1 MPEPSH
7 PAHPSMSI
15 NHSLMYSAALERAID
30 PNPPIV
36 SPETSLEE
44 VLALMSHVRSSCPL
58 PSLTDSIQTNI
69 WDSVRASCVLV
80 LDGAPTVSEQLDAIR
95 DTGKLPDRQDRILA
109 SKVGIFTERDIVKMT
124 AAGVNLKTVKVSS
137 VMTAPVVTL
146 TESQSHDIFTILS
159 VFRQHQ
165 IRHLPLID
173 HQGYILGILTPETIR
188 QALQPVRLLTQL
200 REVKDIM
207 SPNVIQA
214 PLNASVL
221 ELAKLMADRRVSCVV
236 ICQDA
241 PETQTTYPPAKIPV
255 GIVTERDLVQFQA
268 LQLDLGKMQAKD
280 VMSSPLFSLSPQDS
294 VWFAHEEMQRRRVR
308 RLVVSSAEGYL
319 LGLVSQTS
327 LLQAL
332 HPTEMYGAIETLQEV
347 VENRTKELQKAN
359 EQLQREI
366 EERKR
371 AEIALQKAHDNLQKL
386 VEERTAELRATNAK
400 LEQDIRDRQRVEA
413 ALRESE
419 AQLRQQAH
427 ELESAMRSLQQ
438 TQFQLIQSEKMSSLG
453 QLVAGVAHEINNPVN
468 FIYGNLSHA
477 TQYIQDLLELIDLY
491 QTHFNQNV
499 PEIENKIE
507 DIDLDFLVSDLPK
520 MIASMQIG
528 ADRIRSIVLSLRNF
542 SRLDEADRKRVDIHE
557 GLDSTL
563 LILQHR
569 LKGHAGRREIVIVK
583 EYGNLPK
590 VDCYVGPLN
599 QVFMN
604 IITNAIDALEM
615 GHSNNERSNG
625 KALSKSPLSSIPA
638 TSPTIRIRTQV
649 DEGDRITISI
659 ADNGPGMTETVR
671 RRLFEP
677 FFTTKPVGSATG
689 LGLSISYQIVVE
701 KHKGQLHCSSTPGYG
716 TEFRIEIPPF
726 QPHYEPPLFD
736 APSQNLP
743 YHDS

>member
-1 MPEPSH
+1 
-7 PAHPSMSI
+7 
-15 NHSLMYSAALERAID
+15 MYSSALDRAID

-44 VLALMSHVRSSCPL
+44 VLALMSQVRSSCPL
-58 PSLTDSIQTNI
+58 PDPDDSVQTNI
-69 WDSVRASCVLV
+69 LHSVRASCVLV
-80 LDGAPTVSEQLDAIR
+80 LEGSPAVSEQLNTIR
-95 DTGKLPDRQDRILA
+95 ETGKLPDRSAQILA

-124 AAGVNLKTVKVSS
+124 AAGINLKSVKVAD
-137 VMTAPVVTL
+137 VMTAPVITL

-173 HQGYILGILTPETIR
+173 HRGYILGILTPETIR

-200 REVKDIM
+200 REVKDVM
-207 SPNVIQA
+207 SPTVIQA
-214 PLNASVL
+214 PVNASVL

-236 ICQDA
+236 ICKDS
-241 PETQTTYPPAKIPV
+241 PETDTTPPPAKIPV

-280 VMSSPLFSLSPQDS
+280 VMSSPLFSLNPEDS

-308 RLVVSSAEGYL
+308 RLVVASAEGYL

-327 LLQAL
+327 LFHAL

-347 VENRTKELQKAN
+347 VENRTKELKETN

-371 AEIALQKAHDNLQKL
+371 AEIALQKSYDNLQKL
-386 VEERTAELRATNAK
+386 VEERTAELQATNAK
-400 LEQDIRDRQRVEA
+400 LQEDIRDRQRVEA
-413 ALRESE
+413 ALRGSE
-419 AQLRQQAH
+419 AQFRQQAQ
-427 ELESAMRSLQQ
+427 ELEAALLSLQQ
-438 TQFQLIQSEKMSSLG
+438 TQFQLIQAEKMSSLG

-477 TQYIQDLLELIDLY
+477 TQYIKDLLELIDLY
-491 QTHFNQNV
+491 RIHFNQKV
-499 PEIENKIE
+499 PEIEDKIE
-507 DIDLDFLVSDLPK
+507 DIDLEFLVSDLPK
-520 MIASMQIG
+520 MIDSMQIG

-569 LKGHAGRREIVIVK
+569 LKSNPRRGEILILK
-583 EYGNLPK
+583 DYGNLPK

-604 IITNAIDALEM
+604 IITNAIDALDM
-615 GHSNNERSNG
+615 GLGNGERYDS
-625 KALSKSPLSSIPA
+625 KAAARSPLSSIPG
-638 TSPTIRIRTQV
+638 TSPAIRIRTQL
-649 DEGDRITISI
+649 DESDRITISI
-659 ADNGPGMTETVR
+659 ADNGPGMTETVC

-689 LGLSISYQIVVE
+689 LGLSISYQIIVE
-701 KHKGQLHCSSTPGYG
+701 KHKGKLHCFSTPGQG
-716 TEFRIEIPPF
+716 AEFIIEIPPS
-726 QPHYEPPLFD
+726 QPNYQPPLFD
-736 APSQNLP
+736 VATQNTQP
-743 YHDS
+743 QGS

>member
-1 MPEPSH
+1 
-7 PAHPSMSI
+7 
-15 NHSLMYSAALERAID
+15 
-30 PNPPIV
+30 
-36 SPETSLEE
+36 
-44 VLALMSHVRSSCPL
+44 
-58 PSLTDSIQTNI
+58 
-69 WDSVRASCVLV
+69 
-80 LDGAPTVSEQLDAIR
+80 
-95 DTGKLPDRQDRILA
+95 
-109 SKVGIFTERDIVKMT
+109 
-124 AAGVNLKTVKVSS
+124 
-137 VMTAPVVTL
+137 
-146 TESQSHDIFTILS
+146 
-159 VFRQHQ
+159 
-165 IRHLPLID
+165 
-173 HQGYILGILTPETIR
+173 
-188 QALQPVRLLTQL
+188 
-200 REVKDIM
+200 
-207 SPNVIQA
+207 
-214 PLNASVL
+214 
-221 ELAKLMADRRVSCVV
+221 V
-236 ICQDA
+236 ICQDS
-241 PETQTTYPPAKIPV
+241 PNTDTNHPPAKIPV

-280 VMSSPLFSLSPQDS
+280 VMSSPLFSLSPEDS

-347 VENRTKELQKAN
+347 VENRTKELQEAN

-371 AEIALQKAHDNLQKL
+371 AEIALQTAHDNLQKL

-419 AQLRQQAH
+419 AQLRQQAQ
-427 ELESAMRSLQQ
+427 ELEAAMRSLQQ

-491 QTHFNQNV
+491 QTHFNQDV
-499 PEIENKIE
+499 PEIEDKIE
-507 DIDLDFLVSDLPK
+507 DIDLEFLVSDLPK

-569 LKGHAGRREIVIVK
+569 FKGHPGRREIAIIK

-604 IITNAIDALEM
+604 IITNAIDALDM
-615 GHSNNERSNG
+615 GHSNKERSNG
-625 KALSKSPLSSIPA
+625 KTLSKSPLSSIPS

-701 KHKGQLHCSSTPGYG
+701 KHKGQLHCYSTPGHG
-716 TEFRIEIPPF
+716 TEFLIEIPPF
-726 QPHYEPPLFD
+726 QPHFEPPLFD
-736 APSQNLP
+736 AASQNLP